1 MVKILLIEVVDNSIS
16 TSVLL
21 VAIETGLAAHKTV
34 EMFSDVD
41 VSFDF
46 LVAIKTLRIRNTTT
60 GFVTFQAV
68 FML

>member
-1 MVKILLIEVVDNSIS
+1 MLF
-16 TSVLL
+16 
-21 VAIETGLAAHKTV
+21 VAIETGLAAHKAV
-34 EMFSDVD
+34 EMLPDID

-68 FML
+68 FVL